1 MVSENGRII
10 YLSQLNRLEDVCV
23 MPVVINLNKIRSF
36 RLSNKSF
43 QKESHGV
50 SRIPR
55 VFIDKYIAVNDEE
68 YTVDSPE
75 HLIQI

>member
-1 MVSENGRII
+1 MH
-10 YLSQLNRLEDVCV
+10 RLEEVCV

-50 SRIPR
+50 SKIPR
-55 VFIDKYIAVNDEE
+55 VYIDKYIAVNDEE
-68 YTVDSPE
+68 YNVDSP
-75 HLIQI
+75 